1 MDVILSKIEELKN
14 ELKQE
19 ISKNHKEMREE
30 FRLLKEEWE
39 EKANIWKEEKTHLEN
54 RITKLEENLER
65 QEKEKKKLNI
75 VIKGLDDAN
84 KENKETVQKWIE
96 EKLEIQTKIK
106 QVFTV
111 GKDKNKQAVI
121 VKMHNWEAKK
131 EIMQQK
137 KRLYGTK
144 VYIENDLT
152 LKERAT
158 QIKLKEIA
166 DKLKEEGKRVKIG
179 YKKLII
185 NNVIHIWDEG
195 KEMIK
200 IHDSKNG

>member
-1 MDVILSKIEELKN
+1 
-14 ELKQE
+14 
-19 ISKNHKEMREE
+19 MREE

-39 EKANIWKEEKTHLEN
+39 EKANIWKEEKTHLQN

-96 EKLEIQTKIK
+96 EKLEIQTKIE